1 MLFYASTYICEC
13 AYVLQG
19 CDIGRLTVVVDDE
32 LDTEFRIKAVRKK
45 MRLSAAIEEAIKL
58 WLEKD

>member
-1 MLFYASTYICEC
+1 MQAFILVNAHIF
-13 AYVLQG
+13 LQG
-19 CDIGRLTVVVDDE
+19 CGMGRLTVVVDDE

-58 WLEKD
+58 WLKDS

>member
-1 MLFYASTYICEC
+1 MQAFILVNAHTF
-13 AYVLQG
+13 LQG
-19 CDIGRLTVVVDDE
+19 CGMGRLTVVVDDE

-58 WLEKD
+58 WLKDS